1 MPAIIAIIKVTS
13 KIRQGRAQKG
23 YTMLEELKQQV
34 YEANMQLPRRGLVT
48 YTWGN
53 VSGIDREKGLFV
65 IKPSGVEYD
74 ELTPAM
80 FVVMDLNGNKVE
92 GDLNPSSDTKTHLEL
107 YRAFPQ
113 LGGIVHTHST
123 HVVAFAQ
130 ARRDLPAFGTTHADY
145 FYGPVPCTRELTP
158 EEIAEQER
166 LAAEKAREERL
177 QGLLD
182 SMTLEEKVGQ
192 LFFVRCPETNAVE
205 DISTYHL
212 GGYLLFG
219 RDYKDG
225 DSWLTWEQFIQKIE
239 SYQDAAAIPLFIGSD
254 EEGGTVTRAS
264 RNPNLFSEP
273 FKSPQKLNYIGGIEE
288 ILRDTDTRSR
298 ELRAL
303 GINVNFAPV
312 CDVSTDPKDFIYD
325 RTLGQDANM
334 TADYVR
340 LVVPAMTEGGTLPVL
355 KHFPGYGSNADT
367 HTGIAVDQ
375 RPMETF
381 ETADLLPFKAG
392 IKAGAPFVLVSHNI
406 VNCMDPE
413 LPASL
418 SPAVHK
424 ILREEC
430 GFDGIAITDDL
441 AMDAVKAYARDGA
454 VAVMALQAGNDMI
467 VTTDYRTQIPA
478 VIAAVQEGTLDESV
492 IDDACLRVLRC
503 KDTFLG
509 IPENNP

>member
-1 MPAIIAIIKVTS
+1 MKRILAAMLAALTVFSTAGCAKPDNSTEPAAPD
-13 KIRQGRAQKG
+13 
-23 YTMLEELKQQV
+23 QQV
-34 YEANMQLPRRGLVT
+34 E
-48 YTWGN
+48 
-53 VSGIDREKGLFV
+53 
-65 IKPSGVEYD
+65 
-74 ELTPAM
+74 PAPT
-80 FVVMDLNGNKVE
+80 V
-92 GDLNPSSDTKTHLEL
+92 
-107 YRAFPQ
+107 PQ
-113 LGGIVHTHST
+113 E
-123 HVVAFAQ
+123 
-130 ARRDLPAFGTTHADY
+130 
-145 FYGPVPCTRELTP
+145 PVLTP
-158 EEIAEQER
+158 EEQAEQER
-166 LAAEKAREERL
+166 LAAEQAREKRL
-177 QGLLD
+177 QALLD
-182 SMTLEEKVGQ
+182 SMTLREKVGQ

-212 GGYLLFG
+212 GGYLLFS
-219 RDYKDG
+219 RDFKDG
-225 DSWLTWEQFIQKIE
+225 DNWLTKEQFLEKIQ
-239 SYQDAAAIPLFIGSD
+239 SYQDAAEIPLFIGSD

-264 RNPNLFSEP
+264 RNPNLFSET

-355 KHFPGYGSNADT
+355 KHFPGYGNNVDT

-381 ETADLLPFKAG
+381 ENSDLLPFQAG
-392 IKAGAPFVLVSHNI
+392 IDAGAPFVLVSHNI
-406 VNCMDPE
+406 VTCMDAD

-418 SPAVHK
+418 SPAVHRV
-424 ILREEC
+424 LREAC
-430 GFDGIAITDDL
+430 GFEGIAITDDL
-441 AMDAVKAYARDGA
+441 AMDAVQAYAKNGA

-467 VTTDYRTQIPA
+467 ITTDYRTQIPA
-478 VIAAVQEGTLDESV
+478 VIAAVQDGTLDESV
-492 IDDACLRVLRC
+492 IDNACLRVLRC
-503 KDTFLG
+503 KDTFLR

>member
-1 MPAIIAIIKVTS
+1 MKRILAAMLAALTVFSTAGCAKPDNSTEPAAPD
-13 KIRQGRAQKG
+13 
-23 YTMLEELKQQV
+23 QQV
-34 YEANMQLPRRGLVT
+34 E
-48 YTWGN
+48 
-53 VSGIDREKGLFV
+53 
-65 IKPSGVEYD
+65 
-74 ELTPAM
+74 PAPT
-80 FVVMDLNGNKVE
+80 V
-92 GDLNPSSDTKTHLEL
+92 
-107 YRAFPQ
+107 PQ
-113 LGGIVHTHST
+113 E
-123 HVVAFAQ
+123 
-130 ARRDLPAFGTTHADY
+130 
-145 FYGPVPCTRELTP
+145 PVLTP
-158 EEIAEQER
+158 EEQAEQER
-166 LAAEKAREERL
+166 LAAEQAREKRL
-177 QGLLD
+177 QTLLD

-192 LFFVRCPETNAVE
+192 LFFVRCPTENAVE

-212 GGYLLFG
+212 GGYLLFS
-219 RDYKDG
+219 RDFKDG
-225 DSWLTWEQFIQKIE
+225 DNWLTKEQFLEKIQ
-239 SYQDAAAIPLFIGSD
+239 SYQDAAEIPLFIGSD

-264 RNPNLFSEP
+264 RNPNLFSET

-355 KHFPGYGSNADT
+355 KHFPGYGNNVDT

-381 ETADLLPFKAG
+381 ENSDLLPFQAG
-392 IKAGAPFVLVSHNI
+392 IDAGAPFVLVSHNI
-406 VNCMDPE
+406 VTCMDAD

-418 SPAVHK
+418 SPAVHRF
-424 ILREEC
+424 LRETC
-430 GFDGIAITDDL
+430 GFEGIAITDDL
-441 AMDAVKAYARDGA
+441 AMDAVQAYAKNGA

-467 VTTDYRTQIPA
+467 ITTDYRTQIPA
-478 VIAAVQEGTLDESV
+478 VIAAVQDGTLDESV
-492 IDDACLRVLRC
+492 IDNACLRVLRC
-503 KDTFLG
+503 KDTFLR

>member
-1 MPAIIAIIKVTS
+1 MKRLLAAMLAALTVFSTAGCAKPDNSTEPAAPD
-13 KIRQGRAQKG
+13 
-23 YTMLEELKQQV
+23 QQA
-34 YEANMQLPRRGLVT
+34 E
-48 YTWGN
+48 
-53 VSGIDREKGLFV
+53 
-65 IKPSGVEYD
+65 
-74 ELTPAM
+74 PAPT
-80 FVVMDLNGNKVE
+80 V
-92 GDLNPSSDTKTHLEL
+92 
-107 YRAFPQ
+107 PQ
-113 LGGIVHTHST
+113 E
-123 HVVAFAQ
+123 
-130 ARRDLPAFGTTHADY
+130 
-145 FYGPVPCTRELTP
+145 PVLTP
-158 EEIAEQER
+158 EEQAEQER
-166 LAAEKAREERL
+166 LAAEQAREKRL
-177 QGLLD
+177 QTLLD

-192 LFFVRCPETNAVE
+192 LFFVRCPTENAVE

-212 GGYLLFG
+212 GGYLLFS
-219 RDYKDG
+219 RDFKDG
-225 DSWLTWEQFIQKIE
+225 DNWLTKEQFLEKIQ
-239 SYQDAAAIPLFIGSD
+239 SYQDVAEIPLFIGSD

-264 RNPNLFSEP
+264 RNPNLFSET

-355 KHFPGYGSNADT
+355 KHFPGYGNNVDT

-381 ETADLLPFKAG
+381 ENSDLLPFQAG
-392 IKAGAPFVLVSHNI
+392 IDAGAPFVLVSHNI
-406 VNCMDPE
+406 VTCMDAD

-418 SPAVHK
+418 SPAVHRV
-424 ILREEC
+424 LREAC
-430 GFDGIAITDDL
+430 GFEGIAITDDL
-441 AMDAVKAYARDGA
+441 AMDAVQAYAKNGA

-467 VTTDYRTQIPA
+467 ITTDYRTQIPA
-478 VIAAVQEGTLDESV
+478 VIAAVQDGTLDESV
-492 IDDACLRVLRC
+492 IDNACLRVLHC
-503 KDTFLG
+503 KDTFLR

>member
-1 MPAIIAIIKVTS
+1 M
-13 KIRQGRAQKG
+13 
-23 YTMLEELKQQV
+23 
-34 YEANMQLPRRGLVT
+34 RR
-48 YTWGN
+48 
-53 VSGIDREKGLFV
+53 S
-65 IKPSGVEYD
+65 
-74 ELTPAM
+74 
-80 FVVMDLNGNKVE
+80 
-92 GDLNPSSDTKTHLEL
+92 
-107 YRAFPQ
+107 
-113 LGGIVHTHST
+113 
-123 HVVAFAQ
+123 FA
-130 ARRDLPAFGTTHADY
+130 AG
-145 FYGPVPCTRELTP
+145 
-158 EEIAEQER
+158 
-166 LAAEKAREERL
+166 LAALTLLLLAGCGGSKASPSEVPEQPSEEPAPPEPTAGELAAREIETIL
-177 QGLLD
+177 SSL
-182 SMTLEEKVGQ
+182 TLEEKVGQ
-192 LFFVRCPETNAVE
+192 LFFVRCPAEHAIE
-205 DISTYHL
+205 DIGTYHL

-219 RDYKDG
+219 RDYQDAAG
-225 DSWLTWEQFIQKIE
+225 SWLTEEQFVQTITA
-239 SYQDAAAIPLFIGSD
+239 YQDAALADTGIPLLIGSD

-273 FKSPQKLNYIGGIEE
+273 FKSPQKLNDIGGIEE

-392 IKAGAPFVLVSHNI
+392 IEAGAPFVLVSHNI

-441 AMDAVKAYARDGA
+441 AMDAVKAYAKDGA
-454 VAVMALQAGNDMI
+454 VAVLALQAGNNMV

-478 VIAAVQEGTLDESV
+478 VIAAVQEGALEESV

-503 KDTFLG
+503 KDTFLR

>member
-1 MPAIIAIIKVTS
+1 MKRLLAAMLAALTVFSTAGCAKPDNSTEPAAPD
-13 KIRQGRAQKG
+13 
-23 YTMLEELKQQV
+23 QQV
-34 YEANMQLPRRGLVT
+34 E
-48 YTWGN
+48 
-53 VSGIDREKGLFV
+53 
-65 IKPSGVEYD
+65 
-74 ELTPAM
+74 PAPT
-80 FVVMDLNGNKVE
+80 V
-92 GDLNPSSDTKTHLEL
+92 
-107 YRAFPQ
+107 PQ
-113 LGGIVHTHST
+113 E
-123 HVVAFAQ
+123 
-130 ARRDLPAFGTTHADY
+130 
-145 FYGPVPCTRELTP
+145 PVLTP
-158 EEIAEQER
+158 EEQAEQER
-166 LAAEKAREERL
+166 LAAEQAREKRL
-177 QGLLD
+177 QTLLD

-192 LFFVRCPETNAVE
+192 LFFVRCPMENAVE

-212 GGYLLFG
+212 GGYLLFS
-219 RDYKDG
+219 RDFKDG
-225 DSWLTWEQFIQKIE
+225 DNWLTKEQFLEKIQ
-239 SYQDAAAIPLFIGSD
+239 SYQDVAEIPLFIGSD

-264 RNPNLFSEP
+264 RNPNLFSET

-355 KHFPGYGSNADT
+355 KHFPGYGNNVDT

-381 ETADLLPFKAG
+381 VNSDLLPFQAG
-392 IKAGAPFVLVSHNI
+392 LEAGAPCVLVSHNI
-406 VNCMDPE
+406 VTCMDAD

-424 ILREEC
+424 VLREAC
-430 GFDGIAITDDL
+430 GFEGIAITDDL
-441 AMDAVKAYARDGA
+441 AMDAVQAYAKNGA

-467 VTTDYRTQIPA
+467 ITTDYRTQIPA

-503 KDTFLG
+503 KDTFLR

>member
-1 MPAIIAIIKVTS
+1 MRRFLAAVIAALTLFS
-13 KIRQGRAQKG
+13 
-23 YTMLEELKQQV
+23 L
-34 YEANMQLPRRGLVT
+34 
-48 YTWGN
+48 
-53 VSGIDREKGLFV
+53 SGC
-65 IKPSGVEYD
+65 
-74 ELTPAM
+74 A
-80 FVVMDLNGNKVE
+80 KVE
-92 GDLNPSSDTKTHLEL
+92 CPTEPVTPGQGEE
-107 YRAFPQ
+107 
-113 LGGIVHTHST
+113 
-123 HVVAFAQ
+123 
-130 ARRDLPAFGTTHADY
+130 PAA
-145 FYGPVPCTRELTP
+145 PMEPELTP

-177 QGLLD
+177 QGLLN

-219 RDYKDG
+219 RDYKNG
-225 DSWLTWEQFIQKIE
+225 EAWLTKEQFTEKIQ
-239 SYQDAAAIPLFIGSD
+239 SYQDAAEIPLFIGSD

-273 FKSPQKLNYIGGIEE
+273 FKSPQAIYSTGGMEA
-288 ILRDTDTRSR
+288 LAQDALDKSQS
-298 ELRAL
+298 LLDL

-312 CDVSTDPKDFIYD
+312 CDVSTDPNDFIYD

-355 KHFPGYGSNADT
+355 KHFPGYGNNADT

-392 IKAGAPFVLVSHNI
+392 IEAGAPFVLVSHNI
-406 VNCMDPE
+406 VKCMDAE

-424 ILREEC
+424 VLRETC
-430 GFDGIAITDDL
+430 GFEGIAITDDL
-441 AMDAVKAYARDGA
+441 AMDAVKAYAKEGA
-454 VAVMALQAGNDMI
+454 VAVMALQAGNDMVI
-467 VTTDYRTQIPA
+467 TTDYRTQIPA
-478 VIAAVQEGTLDESV
+478 VIAAVQEGTLAESV
-492 IDDACLRVLRC
+492 IDSACLRVLKC
-503 KDTFLG
+503 KDDHIY
-509 IPENNP
+509 IPSLYS

>member
-1 MPAIIAIIKVTS
+1 MKRILAVVLAALTLFSLTECGQTPPKPVTPD
-13 KIRQGRAQKG
+13 
-23 YTMLEELKQQV
+23 QQV
-34 YEANMQLPRRGLVT
+34 E
-48 YTWGN
+48 
-53 VSGIDREKGLFV
+53 
-65 IKPSGVEYD
+65 
-74 ELTPAM
+74 PAPT
-80 FVVMDLNGNKVE
+80 V
-92 GDLNPSSDTKTHLEL
+92 
-107 YRAFPQ
+107 PQ
-113 LGGIVHTHST
+113 E
-123 HVVAFAQ
+123 
-130 ARRDLPAFGTTHADY
+130 
-145 FYGPVPCTRELTP
+145 PVLTP
-158 EEIAEQER
+158 EEQAEQER
-166 LAAEKAREERL
+166 LAAEQAREKRL
-177 QGLLD
+177 QTLLD

-212 GGYLLFG
+212 GGYLLFS
-219 RDYKDG
+219 RDFKDG
-225 DSWLTWEQFIQKIE
+225 DNWLTKEQFLEKIQ
-239 SYQDAAAIPLFIGSD
+239 SYQDAAEIPLFIGSD

-264 RNPNLFSEP
+264 RNPNLFSET

-355 KHFPGYGSNADT
+355 KHFPGYGNNVDT

-381 ETADLLPFKAG
+381 ENSDLLPFQAG
-392 IKAGAPFVLVSHNI
+392 IEAGAPFVLVSHNI
-406 VNCMDPE
+406 VTCMDAD

-418 SPAVHK
+418 SPAVHRV
-424 ILREEC
+424 LREAC
-430 GFDGIAITDDL
+430 GFEGIAITDDL
-441 AMDAVKAYARDGA
+441 AMDAVQAYAKNGA

-467 VTTDYRTQIPA
+467 ITTDYRTQIPA
-478 VIAAVQEGTLDESV
+478 VIAAVQDGTLDESV

-503 KDTFLG
+503 KDTFLR

>member
-1 MPAIIAIIKVTS
+1 MKRILAVVLAALTLFSLTECGQTPPKPAAPD
-13 KIRQGRAQKG
+13 
-23 YTMLEELKQQV
+23 QQV
-34 YEANMQLPRRGLVT
+34 E
-48 YTWGN
+48 
-53 VSGIDREKGLFV
+53 
-65 IKPSGVEYD
+65 
-74 ELTPAM
+74 PAPT
-80 FVVMDLNGNKVE
+80 V
-92 GDLNPSSDTKTHLEL
+92 
-107 YRAFPQ
+107 PQ
-113 LGGIVHTHST
+113 E
-123 HVVAFAQ
+123 
-130 ARRDLPAFGTTHADY
+130 
-145 FYGPVPCTRELTP
+145 PVLTP
-158 EEIAEQER
+158 EEQAEQER
-166 LAAEKAREERL
+166 LAAEQAREKRL
-177 QGLLD
+177 QALLD

-212 GGYLLFG
+212 GGYLLFS
-219 RDYKDG
+219 RDFKDG
-225 DSWLTWEQFIQKIE
+225 DNWLTKEQFLEKIQ
-239 SYQDAAAIPLFIGSD
+239 SYQDAAEIPLFIGSD

-264 RNPNLFSEP
+264 RNPNLFSET

-355 KHFPGYGSNADT
+355 KHFPGYGNNVDT
-367 HTGIAVDQ
+367 HTGIAVDL

-381 ETADLLPFKAG
+381 ENSDLLPFQAG
-392 IKAGAPFVLVSHNI
+392 IDAGAPFVLVSHNI
-406 VNCMDPE
+406 VTCMDAD

-418 SPAVHK
+418 SPAVHRV
-424 ILREEC
+424 LREAC
-430 GFDGIAITDDL
+430 GFEGIAITDDL
-441 AMDAVKAYARDGA
+441 AMDAVQAYAKNGA

-467 VTTDYRTQIPA
+467 ITTDYRTQIPA
-478 VIAAVQEGTLDESV
+478 VIAAVQDGTLDESV
-492 IDDACLRVLRC
+492 IDNACLRVLRC
-503 KDTFLG
+503 KDTFLR

>member
-1 MPAIIAIIKVTS
+1 MKRILAAMLAALTVFSTAGCAKPDNSTEPAAPD
-13 KIRQGRAQKG
+13 
-23 YTMLEELKQQV
+23 QQV
-34 YEANMQLPRRGLVT
+34 E
-48 YTWGN
+48 
-53 VSGIDREKGLFV
+53 
-65 IKPSGVEYD
+65 
-74 ELTPAM
+74 PAPT
-80 FVVMDLNGNKVE
+80 V
-92 GDLNPSSDTKTHLEL
+92 
-107 YRAFPQ
+107 PQ
-113 LGGIVHTHST
+113 E
-123 HVVAFAQ
+123 
-130 ARRDLPAFGTTHADY
+130 
-145 FYGPVPCTRELTP
+145 PVLTP
-158 EEIAEQER
+158 EEQAEQER
-166 LAAEKAREERL
+166 LAAEQAREKRL
-177 QGLLD
+177 QALLD

-212 GGYLLFG
+212 GGYLLFS
-219 RDYKDG
+219 RDFKDG
-225 DSWLTWEQFIQKIE
+225 DNWLTKEQFLEKIQ
-239 SYQDAAAIPLFIGSD
+239 SYQDAAEIPLFIGSD

-264 RNPNLFSEP
+264 RNPNLFSET

-355 KHFPGYGSNADT
+355 KHFPGYGNNVDT

-381 ETADLLPFKAG
+381 ENSDLLPFQAG
-392 IKAGAPFVLVSHNI
+392 IDAGAPFVLVSHNI
-406 VNCMDPE
+406 VTCMDAD

-418 SPAVHK
+418 SPAVHRV
-424 ILREEC
+424 LREAC
-430 GFDGIAITDDL
+430 GFEGIAITDDL
-441 AMDAVKAYARDGA
+441 AMDAVQAYAKDGA
-454 VAVMALQAGNDMI
+454 VAVMALQAGNDMV

-478 VIAAVQEGTLDESV
+478 VIAAVQDGTLDESV
-492 IDDACLRVLRC
+492 IDNACLRVLRC
-503 KDTFLG
+503 KDTFLR

>member
-1 MPAIIAIIKVTS
+1 MKRFLAALLAALTVFTLTGCGKTENPA
-13 KIRQGRAQKG
+13 
-23 YTMLEELKQQV
+23 
-34 YEANMQLPRRGLVT
+34 
-48 YTWGN
+48 
-53 VSGIDREKGLFV
+53 
-65 IKPSGVEYD
+65 
-74 ELTPAM
+74 
-80 FVVMDLNGNKVE
+80 
-92 GDLNPSSDTKTHLEL
+92 
-107 YRAFPQ
+107 
-113 LGGIVHTHST
+113 
-123 HVVAFAQ
+123 
-130 ARRDLPAFGTTHADY
+130 
-145 FYGPVPCTRELTP
+145 GPVTPGQAEEPATPTEPELTP

-166 LAAEKAREERL
+166 LAAEKARDERL
-177 QGLLD
+177 QGLLN

-239 SYQDAAAIPLFIGSD
+239 SYQNAAAIPLFIGSD

-334 TADYVR
+334 TADYVK

-392 IKAGAPFVLVSHNI
+392 IEAGAPFVLVSHNI

-430 GFDGIAITDDL
+430 SFDGIAITDDL
-441 AMDAVKAYARDGA
+441 AMDAVKAYAKDGA
-454 VAVMALQAGNDMI
+454 VAVLALQAGNDMI

-509 IPENNP
+509 IPESDS

>member
-1 MPAIIAIIKVTS
+1 MKRILAAMLAALTVFSTAGCAKPDNSTEPVTPD
-13 KIRQGRAQKG
+13 
-23 YTMLEELKQQV
+23 QQV
-34 YEANMQLPRRGLVT
+34 E
-48 YTWGN
+48 
-53 VSGIDREKGLFV
+53 
-65 IKPSGVEYD
+65 
-74 ELTPAM
+74 PAPT
-80 FVVMDLNGNKVE
+80 V
-92 GDLNPSSDTKTHLEL
+92 
-107 YRAFPQ
+107 PQ
-113 LGGIVHTHST
+113 E
-123 HVVAFAQ
+123 
-130 ARRDLPAFGTTHADY
+130 
-145 FYGPVPCTRELTP
+145 PVLTP
-158 EEIAEQER
+158 EEQAEQER
-166 LAAEKAREERL
+166 LAAEQAREKRL
-177 QGLLD
+177 QTLLD

-219 RDYKDG
+219 RDFKDG
-225 DSWLTWEQFIQKIE
+225 DSWLTKEQFLEKIQ
-239 SYQDAAAIPLFIGSD
+239 SYQDAAKISLFIGSD

-264 RNPNLFSEP
+264 RNPNLFSET

-355 KHFPGYGSNADT
+355 KHFPGYGNNVDT

-381 ETADLLPFKAG
+381 ENSDLLPFQAG
-392 IKAGAPFVLVSHNI
+392 IEAGAPFVLVSHNI
-406 VNCMDPE
+406 VTCMDAD

-418 SPAVHK
+418 SPAVHRV
-424 ILREEC
+424 LREAC
-430 GFDGIAITDDL
+430 GFEGIAITDDL
-441 AMDAVKAYARDGA
+441 AMDAVQAYAKNGA
-454 VAVMALQAGNDMI
+454 VAVTALQAGNDMI
-467 VTTDYRTQIPA
+467 ITTDYRTQIPA

-503 KDTFLG
+503 KDTFLR
-509 IPENNP
+509 IPESDS